1 MRLPSKETLKLLR
14 SRYPKGARV
23 ELVRMDDPQA
33 PPVGTKG
40 TVLGVDDVGSILVA
54 WDNGKRPE
62 RGLRRGCLPQ
72 GRGIRRCKIHS
83 FQTTRSCSLW
93 LK

>member
-1 MRLPSKETLKLLR
+1 MRLPSKETLALLR

-23 ELVRMDDPQA
+23 ELVRLDDPQA

-54 WDNGKRPE
+54 WDNGS
-62 RGLRRGCLPQ
+62 GLNVAFGEDICR
-72 GRGIRRCKIHS
+72 KIGE
-83 FQTTRSCSLW
+83 
-93 LK
+93 

>member
-1 MRLPSKETLKLLR
+1 MRLPSKETLALLR

-54 WDNGKRPE
+54 WDNGS
-62 RGLRRGCLPQ
+62 GLNVAFGEDVCRKVE
-72 GRGIRRCKIHS
+72 GIRRCKMHS

-93 LK
+93 LR

>member
-1 MRLPSKETLKLLR
+1 MRLPSKETLALLR

-54 WDNGKRPE
+54 RQRPE
-62 RGLRRGCLPQ
+62 RGLWRRYLPQ
-72 GRGIRRCKIHS
+72 DWGIRRSKIHS
-83 FQTTRSCSLW
+83 FLTTRSCGLW

>member
-1 MRLPSKETLKLLR
+1 MMRLLSKETLALLR

-40 TVLGVDDVGSILVA
+40 TVLGVDDVGSILVVA
-54 WDNGKRPE
+54 GAEE
-62 RGLRRGCLPQ
+62 RQCFLTRKPHPLPPPS
-72 GRGIRRCKIHS
+72 GG
-83 FQTTRSCSLW
+83 SL
-93 LK
+93 